1 MLANLRKRGDELARL
16 QLQKKLLDVAAQLR
30 AIVGSSAVSIEDS
43 RVLISGRGIVKR
55 WLTDPALRFL
65 TGAIG

>member
-1 MLANLRKRGDELARL
+1 MLANLLKRGDELARL

-30 AIVGSSAVSIEDS
+30 AIVGSAAVSVEDS

>member
-1 MLANLRKRGDELARL
+1 MLANLLKRGDELARL

-30 AIVGSSAVSIEDS
+30 AIVGSAAVSVEDS

-55 WLTDPALRFL
+55 WLIDPALRFL